1 MHFYV
6 NQKYEE
12 FASLPAKAMLGHTV
26 REVFPFPGDEWYND
40 VKSAALD
47 GKIVEGVFYNPMI
60 KKNFHFTT
68 NNSLKQ
74 RGGSTLK

>member
-47 GKIVEGVFYNPMI
+47 GKIVEGDY
-60 KKNFHFTT
+60 
-68 NNSLKQ
+68 L
-74 RGGSTLK
+74 